1 MNLSRKQFLATAA
14 LGMAGAAVTSAQT
27 TSLAPPAPKSS
38 DCAPAP
44 QPGLHFHI
52 LRPDEYNHAAM
63 MQTAQA
69 SHPHKQVFVTS
80 ALEEIRPGLAS
91 LYLHMQNSLNA
102 FQFSMSG
109 GPGSLGTLGVLMGSA
124 VLLALNDAMWG
135 KYPFGPSLK
144 LHEANGMPALRNV
157 YYHAT
162 SKLDP
167 KAAADDTAGMYQD
180 WSAQAV
186 LARGGKF
193 WVCHNAL
200 TGASH
205 QFAGKMKLNP
215 DEVLAEWKK
224 NFLPGYQWIPA
235 GVGGAQL
242 AQDNGW
248 KLFVV

>member
-1 MNLSRKQFLATAA
+1 MKLSRKQFLATAA
-14 LGMAGAAVTSAQT
+14 LGMAGTAVAAAQT
-27 TSLAPPAPKSS
+27 TSPSPA
-38 DCAPAP
+38 AP
-44 QPGLHFHI
+44 QSCGCSLTPLPGLHFHI
-52 LRPDEYNHAAM
+52 LRPDEYDQAAM
-63 MQTAQA
+63 MQTVQA
-69 SHPHKQVFVTS
+69 NHPQKQVFVTS
-80 ALEEIRPGLAS
+80 DLGEIKPGIAS
-91 LYLHMQNSLNA
+91 IYLHMQNSLNA
-102 FQFSMSG
+102 FQFSMGG
-109 GPGSLGTLGVLMGSA
+109 GPDALGTLGVLMGPA

-135 KYPFGPSLK
+135 KYPFGPTMK
-144 LHEANGMPALRNV
+144 LHAADGLPALRNV

-167 KAAADDTAGMYQD
+167 KAAPNDFTGMYQD
-180 WSAQAV
+180 WSAQAI

-205 QFAGKMKLNP
+205 EVAGKMKLNP

-224 NFLPGYQWIPA
+224 NLLPGFQWIPA

-248 KLFVV
+248 KIFQV

>member
-1 MNLSRKQFLATAA
+1 MKLSRKQFLTTAA
-14 LGMAGAAVTSAQT
+14 LGMAGAAVASAQT
-27 TSLAPPAPKSS
+27 ASP
-38 DCAPAP
+38 APAP
-44 QPGLHFHI
+44 QSCGCSLTPLPGLHFHI
-52 LRPDEYNHAAM
+52 LRPDEYDHAAM
-63 MQTAQA
+63 MQTVQA

-80 ALEEIRPGLAS
+80 GLEEIKPGIAS
-91 LYLHMQNSLNA
+91 IYLHMQNSLNA
-102 FQFSMSG
+102 FQFSMGG
-109 GPGSLGTLGVLMGSA
+109 GPNGLGTLGVLLGSA

-135 KYPFGPSLK
+135 KYPFGPALK
-144 LHEANGMPALRNV
+144 LHAANGLPALKNV

-167 KAAADDTAGMYQD
+167 KAAPDDVTGMYQD
-180 WSAQAV
+180 WSAQAI

-205 QFAGKMKLNP
+205 EFAVRMKLSP
-215 DEVLAEWKK
+215 DAVLAEWKK
-224 NFLPGYQWIPA
+224 NFLPGFQWIPA

-248 KLFVV
+248 KLFQV

>member
-1 MNLSRKQFLATAA
+1 MNLSRKQFLTTAA
-14 LGMAGAAVTSAQT
+14 LSMAGAAVASAQA
-27 TSLAPPAPKSS
+27 TSTSPV
-38 DCAPAP
+38 AP
-44 QPGLHFHI
+44 QSCGCSLTPLPGLHFHI
-52 LRPDEYNHAAM
+52 LRPDEYDHTAM
-63 MQTAQA
+63 MQTVQA
-69 SHPHKQVFVTS
+69 NHPHRQVFVTS
-80 ALEEIRPGLAS
+80 RLEEIEPGIAS

-102 FQFSMSG
+102 FQFSMNG

-135 KYPFGPSLK
+135 KFPFGPTRK
-144 LHEANGMPALRNV
+144 LHAANGLPALRNV

-167 KAAADDTAGMYQD
+167 KAASDDMTGLYQD
-180 WSAQAV
+180 WSAQAI

-200 TGASH
+200 SGASREV
-205 QFAGKMKLNP
+205 AGKMKLNP

-224 NFLPGYQWIPA
+224 NFLPGFQWIPA
-235 GVGGAQL
+235 GVGGVQL

-248 KLFVV
+248 KLFQV